1 MLEIVCKN
9 IISALVVQVI
19 LIILILLVQI
29 YQ

>member
-19 LIILILLVQI
+19 LIILILLAQI